1 MGRGGVKVRDRHAA
15 AASLRDDATFQAL
28 KALIISRTGHHY
40 YTDKDD
46 QLYERLVLRME
57 ATGRPSIAA
66 YRELLE
72 ATQDGSAEWRR
83 LESAITINETFFFRF
98 AEQFDLLR
106 RTVLPRLIDRAREER
121 RLRIWSVGCSI
132 GAEPYS
138 LAVLIDDLLGSELP
152 DWRISITGT
161 DLDEAALTAARAARY
176 SAWAMRTLGAAER
189 ERLFDRE
196 GEAYRL
202 KARYRGLVRFEQH
215 NMLSLLDPANA
226 LQFTGYDLILCR
238 NVLIYFSQNV
248 AKKMVGALAERL
260 TRDGYLLLGHAEPN
274 PDFAEVSRLDEIEGI
289 LTYRRRDAA
298 VPDLPLPATPAPPPL
313 ALTPPRKPL
322 PPRQSPTPPRSIP
335 AQTPPP
341 QAANALDEL
350 RNRLALGDAAEA
362 VELAG
367 REAGRAL
374 NDPVPHYLAAL
385 GALALGDNARAE
397 QGFRKALYLDN
408 RFAMAHYMLGRHL
421 LAQGRD
427 DEGRRALGN
436 AVRATAALDPAAQLP
451 EGDGMTAGS
460 LIAAARSTLA

>member
-1 MGRGGVKVRDRHAA
+1 MGSGVSLRARHDAA
-15 AASLRDDATFQAL
+15 PALRDDAAFQAL
-28 KALIISRTGHHY
+28 KALIVERTGHHY
-40 YTDKDD
+40 YIDKDD
-46 QLYERLVLRME
+46 QLHERLVQRMQ
-57 ATGRPSIAA
+57 AAGTPGFAA
-66 YRELLE
+66 YRALLE
-72 ATQDGSAEWRR
+72 AGGGDAEWRQ

-106 RTVLPRLIDRAREER
+106 RTVLPRLIDQARGER

-138 LAVLIDDLLGSELP
+138 LAVLIDDLLGRDLAN
-152 DWRISITGT
+152 WRISITGT

-176 SAWAMRTLGAAER
+176 SAWAMRTLGVVER
-189 ERLFDRE
+189 ERLFDRD
-196 GEAYRL
+196 GDAYRL

-215 NMLSLLDPANA
+215 NMLSLLDPAAA

-238 NVLIYFSQNV
+238 NVLIYFSQDV
-248 AKKMVGALAERL
+248 AKQMVGALAGRL

-274 PDFAEVSRLDEIEGI
+274 PEFAEVSRLHEIEGI

-298 VPDLPLPATPAPPPL
+298 VADPPPPAPIPARAAPKPPQKPPAPRHRPPPPL
-313 ALTPPRKPL
+313 PVVAEAPL
-322 PPRQSPTPPRSIP
+322 APT
-335 AQTPPP
+335 AGT
-341 QAANALDEL
+341 LDEL
-350 RNRLALGDAAEA
+350 RARLAGGDAAGA
-362 VELAG
+362 VELAA
-367 REAGRAL
+367 REAGRAVH
-374 NDPVPHYLAAL
+374 DPVPHYLAAL

-436 AVRATAALDPAAQLP
+436 ALRATAALDPAAELP
-451 EGDGMTAGS
+451 EGDGMTAAD
-460 LIAAARSTLA
+460 LIAAVRSALA